1 VFSSRAIPGNEVAI
15 NRIINA
21 MVARG
26 VRVITD
32 RDRLVHV
39 SGHPRRDELRE
50 MYGWIN
56 PSIAVPVHGEAMHLA
71 AHAELAADL
80 GVPIVKV
87 IGDGD
92 VLRLAPGPVETV
104 DEVEAGRIYR
114 DGSLIGNLEAMG
126 IPGRR
131 RLSFAG
137 HVAVAIVL
145 DDRGEIAADPE
156 IELTGLPLADRDG
169 RPFQD
174 SVMDSVNGALDSI
187 PRPRRRDPEVVR
199 EAVRRAVRAGVASA
213 WGKKPNCAVLVSVL

>member
-1 VFSSRAIPGNEVAI
+1 
-15 NRIINA
+15 
-21 MVARG
+21 

-39 SGHPRRDELRE
+39 SGHPRRDELRQ
-50 MYGWIN
+50 MYRWIK
-56 PSIAVPVHGEAMHLA
+56 PAIAVPVHGEAMHLA
-71 AHAELAADL
+71 AHAELALDM
-80 GVPIVKV
+80 GVPSVKV

-92 VLRLAPGPVETV
+92 VLRLAPGPAEKV

-114 DGSLIGNLEAMG
+114 DGNLVGSLEAMG

-131 RLSFAG
+131 RMSFAG
-137 HVAVAIVL
+137 HVAVSVVL
-145 DDRGEIAADPE
+145 DDRGDMLADPE

-169 RPFQD
+169 RPFPE
-174 SVMDSVNGALDSI
+174 SVLNSVIGAIDSI

-199 EAVRRAVRAGVASA
+199 EAVRRAVRAGVAQA